1 MKASERGAALLSVL
15 LLVAVMAVL
24 AAASL
29 EKLKLATRLAGN
41 GAAIDQARAYALAGE
56 SVALY
61 RIGDLIQRDSE
72 KTTLEGGWEGRE
84 LPLPIDGG
92 IATVR
97 LRDGGNCFNLNSLVV
112 GDDARGFIPR
122 PQGTAQFERLMTLL
136 GIPPSD
142 ARSVALA
149 ASDWIDSDSFP
160 QPGGVED
167 AAYARFDPPYRTANV
182 LMVDR
187 SELRAVA
194 GVTPR
199 LYARIAPFLC
209 ALPVPDLSLLNVN
222 TLAPGEAVLLA
233 SVVPGLDIAGAERI
247 IADRSRQGFF
257 PSERFTQH
265 PVLVA
270 AGGAS
275 PAQTGFETR
284 WFELR
289 LLIELGGAE
298 LEENALI
305 DARLKPGKLVRRVYG
320 EAA

>member
-15 LLVAVMAVL
+15 LLVSVMAVL

-61 RIGDLIQRDSE
+61 RIGDLIQRDSA

-112 GDDARGFIPR
+112 GDDAQGYIPR
-122 PQGTAQFERLMTLL
+122 PQGIAQFERLMTLL
-136 GIPPSD
+136 GIAPSD
-142 ARSVALA
+142 ARGVALA
-149 ASDWIDSDSFP
+149 ASDWIDSDGFA
-160 QPGGVED
+160 QPGGAED
-167 AAYARFDPPYRTANV
+167 AAYQRFDPPYRTANV
-182 LMVDR
+182 PMADR

-233 SVVPGLDIAGAERI
+233 AAIPGLDVAGAERI
-247 IADRSRQGFF
+247 LADRPRAGYVPNEQ
-257 PSERFTQH
+257 FTQH
-265 PVLVA
+265 PVLLA
-270 AGGAS
+270 LGGA
-275 PAQTGFETR
+275 PAGATTFKTR

-289 LLIELGGAE
+289 LLIELAGAE

-305 DARLKPGKLVRRVYG
+305 DAQLKPGKLVRRIYG